1 MSFTL
6 SFKRYNKRTMKS
18 SSSVTKKTRT
28 SSSKPKAEKIVVTKV
43 EPKKIVRRAPLTTSD
58 RIKRRSKTIF
68 KAALL
73 SKSFQSSVKVLS
85 ICLVAGSSL
94 YGVYHLV
101 SKTFANEVVI
111 SKSEI
116 VSRVSKL
123 TPLPEGSPR
132 DVVRVE
138 DENNLKKQNE
148 FYKDVKEGDYV
159 LMYKDMAIIYDLR
172 NNSIVA
178 MRRTLDAQNEEKSAR
193 IVPSNQAV
201 GTSSPSLSEE

>member
-1 MSFTL
+1 
-6 SFKRYNKRTMKS
+6 MKS
-18 SSSVTKKTRT
+18 SSSVTKKTRA
-28 SSSKPKAEKIVVTKV
+28 SSSKPKAEKTALTKV
-43 EPKKIVRRAPLTTSD
+43 APKKIVRKAPLTTSD
-58 RIKRRSKTIF
+58 RIRRRSKTIF

-73 SKSFQSSVKVLS
+73 SRGFQSSVKVLS
-85 ICLVAGSSL
+85 VCLVAGSSL

-116 VSRVSKL
+116 VSRVSRL
-123 TPLPEGSPR
+123 TPLPDGVPY

-148 FYKDVKEGDYV
+148 FYKDVKEGDYI
-159 LMYKDMAIIYDLR
+159 LMYKDMAIVYDLR

-178 MRRTLDAQNEEKSAR
+178 MRRTLDTQNEEKSPANVQG
-193 IVPSNQAV
+193 IPVTEADLPI
-201 GTSSPSLSEE
+201 LHEE

>member
-1 MSFTL
+1 
-6 SFKRYNKRTMKS
+6 
-18 SSSVTKKTRT
+18 
-28 SSSKPKAEKIVVTKV
+28 
-43 EPKKIVRRAPLTTSD
+43 
-58 RIKRRSKTIF
+58 
-68 KAALL
+68 
-73 SKSFQSSVKVLS
+73 VKVLS
-85 ICLVAGSSL
+85 VCLVAGSSL
-94 YGVYHLV
+94 YGVYNLV